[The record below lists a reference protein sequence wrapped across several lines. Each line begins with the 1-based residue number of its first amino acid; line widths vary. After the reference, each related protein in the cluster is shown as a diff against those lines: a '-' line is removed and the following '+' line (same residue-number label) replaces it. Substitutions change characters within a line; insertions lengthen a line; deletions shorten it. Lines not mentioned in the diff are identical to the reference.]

1 MGTKKPVLSYG
12 DKVVIIGG
20 KYKGCTGHVVKLTEM
35 MCAIRLSHGIEVV
48 RIMSHNIELRSVMM
62 GGVKEEQLHEEI
74 CPKQCCREQLDALVA
89 AKNQLKNMKE
99 QMEELVVM
107 MNALTTEK

>member
-20 KYKGCTGHVVKLTEM
+20 KYKGCTGQMVKLTEM
-35 MCAIRLSHGIEVV
+35 MCAIRLSHSIEVV
-48 RIMSHNIELRSVMM
+48 CIMTHNVELRSVVV

-74 CPKQCCREQLDALVA
+74 CQSGL
-89 AKNQLKNMKE
+89 MH
-99 QMEELVVM
+99 
-107 MNALTTEK
+107 